1 VADRQTLKN
10 TASVAAFVN
19 AVADPDRRRDCK
31 AVMKMMKQATGE
43 RPAMWGTSIIG
54 YGSYSYRYANGKQAT
69 MLVTGLSPRKRN
81 LTLYIM
87 SGFASERELLAK
99 LGKHTTGKA
108 CLYINRLADV
118 DQDVLR
124 SLIEQSVA
132 HFATRLDNREPPP

>member
-1 VADRQTLKN
+1 MADRKTMKN
-10 TASVAAFVN
+10 TASVAGFVN
-19 AVADPDRRRDCK
+19 AVADADRRRDCK

-43 RPAMWGTSIIG
+43 RPVMWGTSIIG
-54 YGSYSYRYANGKQAT
+54 YGSYSYHYANGKPAN
-69 MLVTGLSPRKRN
+69 MLVIGLSPRARN

-87 SGFASERELLAK
+87 SGFENERKLLSK

-108 CLYINRLADV
+108 CLYINRLDDV